1 MTEAEIQELFDQLTG
16 PIPNEDYYK
25 AISPKSF
32 NAAVQYIE
40 QKAFLKGME
49 EGMDRLANAVETGL
63 KASAA

>member
-1 MTEAEIQELFDQLTG
+1 MTETEIQELFDQMTG

-25 AISPKSF
+25 AISFRAF
-32 NAAVQYIE
+32 NAAVQFIE

-63 KASAA
+63 KMSIS